1 MIVAA
6 RQTLASDAFS
16 LGRAGDT
23 HYIHRGAVSLLQS
36 AFDVMQLAAG
46 SGSRLGCI
54 PLYMSGT
61 H

>member
-1 MIVAA
+1 MMH
-6 RQTLASDAFS
+6 LALAVQV
-16 LGRAGDT
+16 T

-36 AFDVMQLAAG
+36 AFDGMQLAAG
-46 SGSRLGCI
+46 SGARLGCI